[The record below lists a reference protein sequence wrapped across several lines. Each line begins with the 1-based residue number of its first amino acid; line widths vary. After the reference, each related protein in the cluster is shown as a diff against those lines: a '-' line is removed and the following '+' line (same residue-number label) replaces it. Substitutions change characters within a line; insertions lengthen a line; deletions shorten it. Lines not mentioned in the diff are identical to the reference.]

1 MPEIYNGTN
10 GPINFK
16 TYYNGVAID
25 PTSTPVVTIYKGTE
39 TSGTAL
45 TVNNT
50 DVDEGSF
57 FCFVPVSATT
67 DYEYFKVKI
76 EYTING
82 TSFVDW
88 KTYNVSRPYANVAEI
103 VEASGFGTDRSD
115 RNYKSYDEVMAAE
128 RWARFKIN
136 AYTGQKFEYK
146 TKTVQVIG
154 DGTDVLL
161 LPERIESITKIWQND
176 VVIYDSAS
184 VSGNQY
190 EFEISPTNYA
200 IRFVKDPGLETFATY
215 PYDTT
220 MPEPAFFKNGNTYK
234 ISGMYGWLNVPSE
247 VYDSAIRLSNDFFY
261 QDAVWKEKYV
271 KRMQTGDWNV
281 EISTQA
287 FTGTGNSMVDRI
299 LEPFIANRM
308 VII

>member
-1 MPEIYNGTN
+1 MPEIYYGTN
-10 GPINFK
+10 GPISFK

-39 TSGTAL
+39 TSGTPL

-57 FCFVPVSATT
+57 FCFVPVNSTT
-67 DYEYFKVKI
+67 NYEYFKVKI

-115 RNYKSYDEVMAAE
+115 RNYKSYEEVMAAE

-146 TKTVQVIG
+146 SKQVEVIG

-161 LPERIESITKIWQND
+161 LPERIESISKIWQND
-176 VVIYDSAS
+176 VLIYDAAS
-184 VSGNQY
+184 VDGNQY
-190 EFEISPTNYA
+190 EFEITPTSYA
-200 IRFVKDPGLETFATY
+200 LRFVKDPGLDIFASY

-220 MPEPAFFKNGNTYK
+220 IPEPAFFKGGNTYK
-234 ISGMYGWLNVPSE
+234 VLGMFGWLNVPSE

-261 QDAVWKEKYV
+261 QDSVWKEKYV

-299 LEPFIANRM
+299 LEPLIVNRM

>member
-1 MPEIYNGTN
+1 MPEIYYGTN
-10 GPINFK
+10 GPISFK

-39 TSGTAL
+39 TSGTVL

-57 FCFVPVSATT
+57 FCFVPVNSTT
-67 DYEYFKVKI
+67 NYEYFKVKI

-115 RNYKSYDEVMAAE
+115 RNYKSYEEVMAAE

-146 TKTVQVIG
+146 SKQVEVIG

-161 LPERIESITKIWQND
+161 LPERIESISKIWQND
-176 VVIYDSAS
+176 VLIYDAAS
-184 VSGNQY
+184 VDGNQY
-190 EFEISPTNYA
+190 EFEITPTNYA
-200 IRFVKDPGLETFATY
+200 LRFVKDPGLDIFASY

-220 MPEPAFFKNGNTYK
+220 IPEPAFFKGGNTYK
-234 ISGMYGWLNVPSE
+234 VLGMFGWLNVPSE

-261 QDAVWKEKYV
+261 QDSVWKEKYV

-299 LEPFIANRM
+299 LEPLIVNRM